1 MTTAGTPLAGA
12 RRQPSL
18 RGPNLLLRPFTPADA
33 LDVQRLAGD
42 REIADTTLNIPHPY
56 PDGAAERW
64 IATSEAL
71 FAHGEE
77 ARFAVTTSD
86 RALVGSA
93 GLRIDPGHRHAE
105 LGYWIGRPYW
115 GRGYAT
121 EAAHLVVHY
130 GFQQRDMH
138 RIIAR
143 HLARNPASGRIMTKL
158 GMRHE
163 GCDREHVIKWGR
175 FEDLERYGL
184 LRREYTAPG
193 WLA

>member
-1 MTTAGTPLAGA
+1 MIDEAATTRHAA
-12 RRQPSL
+12 QPTL
-18 RGPNLLLRPFTPADA
+18 RGPTLVLRPFALGDA
-33 LDVQRLAGD
+33 RDVQRLAGD
-42 REIADTTLNIPHPY
+42 HAIADTTLNIPHPY

-71 FAHGEE
+71 YAHGEE
-77 ARFAVTTSD
+77 ARFAVTTPD
-86 RALVGSA
+86 GTLVGSV
-93 GLRIDPGHRHAE
+93 GLRIAPQHRHAE
-105 LGYWIGRPYW
+105 LGYWVGRPYW

-130 GFQQRDMH
+130 GFERRDLH

-143 HLARNPASGRIMTKL
+143 HLTRNPASGRIMRKL

-175 FEDLERYGL
+175 FEDLDRYGL
-184 LRREYTAPG
+184 LRAEYVRPV
-193 WLA
+193 WLG